1 MNAKNFLAGLG
12 GAIVLNLLHES
23 LKKKKM
29 DTPRIDLVGEEALQK
44 TLGYFGSKIENKDT
58 LYKATLA
65 GDLISNATYYS
76 MIGNSTEHVWGKA
89 ISLGLVAGIGA
100 VLVPKEIGLD
110 DEPVAKNNQVKAM
123 TVGYYLVGALATAA
137 ILTVLKSKKQ

>member
-23 LKKKKM
+23 LKKKAF

-44 TLGYFGSKIENKDT
+44 TLGFFGTKIENKDT

-76 MIGNSTEHVWGKA
+76 MIGNSTENIWGKA

-100 VLVPKEIGLD
+100 VVVPKEIGLD
-110 DEPVAKNNQVKAM
+110 EKPVAKNNQVKAL

>member
-76 MIGNSTEHVWGKA
+76 MIGNSPDNIWGKA

-100 VLVPKEIGLD
+100 VVVPKEIGLD
-110 DEPVAKNNQVKAM
+110 ETPVAKNNQVKAM

-137 ILTVLKSKKQ
+137 ILTALKSKKQ